1 MIKWISTKI
10 KDDFSVSDI
19 CRYDETQYKI
29 HTYRRS
35 NQPAREDS
43 QAISLSTLS
52 NCPEQNLFTIL
63 GEKIVQV
70 LRESGLMEICI
81 MYAVL
86 GLGNEL
92 FLP

>member
-1 MIKWISTKI
+1 MINNNNLVPRSYLDKMDLTKI

-19 CRYDETQYKI
+19 YRYDKTRYKI

-52 NCPEQNLFTIL
+52 NCPEQNLFTR
-63 GEKIVQV
+63 GKKNIV
-70 LRESGLMEICI
+70 
-81 MYAVL
+81 
-86 GLGNEL
+86 
-92 FLP
+92 